1 MERPLPFQP
10 ADRSP
15 YPPGWMLSAG
25 LHLGLLLAAFWYMT
39 ARPILPP
46 MLPVL
51 PVDLVMLS
59 PVTRPQQTL
68 TPPGRSAPRPAV
80 AAANAG
86 TRPDGI
92 TPPEDELGDK
102 LQALSQLRAPNGPLN
117 LGAGEGTGNGG
128 LSLRDFIRAQI
139 MRRWIPDISRG
150 QRRDRAVLLRV
161 TVNAAGVITDVVILD
176 RQQFDG
182 DLLFRN
188 MAIGARNA
196 AILTSPVRMPPGN
209 WPASSTV
216 DIALDPRAASR

>member
-10 ADRSP
+10 ADRNP

-25 LHLGLLLAAFWYMT
+25 LHLGLVLAAFWYM
-39 ARPILPP
+39 AAGPVLPP

-80 AAANAG
+80 APANAG
-86 TRPDGI
+86 SRPDGI
-92 TPPEDELGDK
+92 APPEDELGDK
-102 LQALSQLRAPNGPLN
+102 LQALSQLRAPDGPLN

-139 MRRWIPDISRG
+139 MRRWIPDLSRN
-150 QRRDRAVLLRV
+150 QRRERAVLLRV
-161 TVNAAGVITDVVILD
+161 TVNAAGVITDVFILD